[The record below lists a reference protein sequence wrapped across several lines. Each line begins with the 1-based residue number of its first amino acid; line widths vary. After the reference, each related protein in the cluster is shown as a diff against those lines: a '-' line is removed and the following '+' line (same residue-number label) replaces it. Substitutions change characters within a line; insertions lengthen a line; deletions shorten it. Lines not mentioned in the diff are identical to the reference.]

1 MKASKALMSISSY
14 PIPAPVIE
22 NIAGAAGLEPD
33 TEVDLEV
40 RQSDPFRRATAGVYQ
55 YLSEAP
61 NVSQGGISYTFSEDE
76 RTRFAQRASNILA
89 SLVESQNAEI
99 EVGYMGED
107 F

>member
-22 NIAGAAGLEPD
+22 NIACAAGLEPD
-33 TEVDLEV
+33 TELDPEV

-61 NVSQGGISYTFSEDE
+61 NVSQAGISYSFSEDE
-76 RTRFAQRASNILA
+76 RTRFAQRASNILS
-89 SLVESQNAEI
+89 SLGDTQEAEI

>member
-89 SLVESQNAEI
+89 SLGESQEAEI

>member
-89 SLVESQNAEI
+89 SLCESQEAEI